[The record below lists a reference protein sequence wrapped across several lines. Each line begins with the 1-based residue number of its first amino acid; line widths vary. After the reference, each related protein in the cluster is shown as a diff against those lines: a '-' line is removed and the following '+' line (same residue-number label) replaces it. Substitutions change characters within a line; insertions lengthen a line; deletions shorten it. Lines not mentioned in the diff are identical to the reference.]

1 MKIILAGG
9 SGQIGSILAR
19 HFFSKGDEVVVLTRK
34 QPGESVI
41 RNILWDASNLGSW
54 TKELEGADVLIN
66 LAGRNVNCRY
76 NAENR
81 KDILES
87 RVNATRVLARAI
99 EGLKKPPSLW
109 LQSSTATIYAHR
121 FDAPNDELTGILGG
135 TEANAP
141 ATWRFSIAVAKAW
154 EAEFDAAPLP
164 CLRKLKLRSAMVM
177 SPDREGVFDVL
188 LSLVRKGLG
197 GRAGNGRQY
206 VSWIHYLDF
215 VEAIDWLVAHQELDG
230 AINLCS
236 PNPLPNADFMR
247 EIRKA
252 SGTKIGLPASNWML
266 EIGAVFMR
274 TETELIL
281 KSRRVIPTRLKQS
294 GYDFNFPV
302 WADAVLDLCQR
313 RNRDIPRAHFLL

>member
-1 MKIILAGG
+1 MLKTGRIFWNHALTPRECLQGPSKGLKIRLH
-9 SGQIGSILAR
+9 SGCNPALPPYTRIGSTLQ
-19 HFFSKGDEVVVLTRK
+19 T
-34 QPGESVI
+34 
-41 RNILWDASNLGSW
+41 
-54 TKELEGADVLIN
+54 T
-66 LAGRNVNCRY
+66 NV
-76 NAENR
+76 
-81 KDILES
+81 
-87 RVNATRVLARAI
+87 
-99 EGLKKPPSLW
+99 P
-109 LQSSTATIYAHR
+109 
-121 FDAPNDELTGILGG
+121 GILGG
-135 TEANAP
+135 TETSAP
-141 ATWRFSIAVAKAW
+141 ETWRFSIAVAKAW

-164 CLRKLKLRSAMVM
+164 CLRKVKLRSAMVM

-215 VEAIDWLVAHQELDG
+215 VGAIDWLVAHQELDG

-252 SGTKIGLPASNWML
+252 SGTKIGLPASKWML

-281 KSRRVIPTRLKQS
+281 KSRRVIPTRLQQS
-294 GYDFNFPV
+294 GYHFDFPV

-313 RNRDIPRAHFLL
+313 RNRIIRGAHFLL